1 MLNPQSILTKINTQI
16 SVTLTTCNST
26 QISGTKQ
33 LRNTCTVNITAAYF
47 SQNKCTNFSHIII
60 LSKKKNSTQDQI
72 EKNQL
77 ILSKKKINTRSNR
90 INSYSA
96 KIKSTQDQIASTHTQ
111 KKKKINNS
119 QIYIKKKKKIR
130 SDLILI

>member
-77 ILSKKKINTRSNR
+77 ILSKKK
-90 INSYSA
+90 
-96 KIKSTQDQIASTHTQ
+96 STQDQIGSTHTQ
-111 KKKKINNS
+111 QKLNQHKIRSHQLILRKKKKKKKKINNS
-119 QIYIKKKKKIR
+119 QIYIKKKKIQ
-130 SDLILI
+130 I

>member
-1 MLNPQSILTKINTQI
+1 MLNAQSILTKINTQI

-72 EKNQL
+72 GSTHTQQ
-77 ILSKKKINTRSNR
+77 KKKINTRSDR

-111 KKKKINNS
+111 KKKKKKSI
-119 QIYIKKKKKIR
+119 IPKYILKKKKNPI
-130 SDLILI
+130 

>member
-1 MLNPQSILTKINTQI
+1 MLNAQSILTKINTQI

-72 EKNQL
+72 GSTHTQQ
-77 ILSKKKINTRSNR
+77 KKK
-90 INSYSA
+90 
-96 KIKSTQDQIASTHTQ
+96 KSTQDQIGSTHTQ
-111 KKKKINNS
+111 QKLNQHKIRSHQLILRKKKKINNS
-119 QIYIKKKKKIR
+119 QIYIKKKKIR
-130 SDLILI
+130 SDPI

>member
-111 KKKKINNS
+111 KKKKKINNS
-119 QIYIKKKKKIR
+119 QIYIKKKKNQI
-130 SDLILI
+130 

>member
-1 MLNPQSILTKINTQI
+1 MLNAQSILTKINTQI

-60 LSKKKNSTQDQI
+60 HSKKKNSTQDQI
-72 EKNQL
+72 GSTHTQQK
-77 ILSKKKINTRSNR
+77 KKKINTRSDR
-90 INSYSA
+90 INSCSA
-96 KIKSTQDQIASTHTQ
+96 KIKLTQDQIASTHTQ
-111 KKKKINNS
+111 KKKKKINNS

-130 SDLILI
+130 SDPI

>member
-1 MLNPQSILTKINTQI
+1 MLNAQSILTKINTQI
-16 SVTLTTCNST
+16 SVILTTCNST

-47 SQNKCTNFSHIII
+47 SQNKCTNFNHIII
-60 LSKKKNSTQDQI
+60 LSKKKKFNTRSDRINSY
-72 EKNQL
+72 
-77 ILSKKKINTRSNR
+77 SAKKKINTRSDR

-111 KKKKINNS
+111 KKKK
-119 QIYIKKKKKIR
+119 KKKKKSIIPKY
-130 SDLILI
+130 ILKKKKNQI